1 MEQWVRFY
9 KSYFDSELELN
20 KFVLRCEAVLKNE
33 PEHRAKLMMHQGKRL
48 VTLANGMESIA
59 ASRDALKLMFL
70 IIACEHIA
78 KVHDQFVGEGQSKAH
93 VIKFFENFLTVEEQ
107 EKIVR
112 GIELCGKDYN
122 LQDVVKELYSS
133 RCDVVHEGHYFS
145 FEFATQQYPSV
156 LSGRGGK
163 QMLRVTLTYE
173 EFRKLIVSGI
183 IRATKK
189 ALG

>member
-1 MEQWVRFY
+1 MEQWIRFY
-9 KSYFDSELELN
+9 KEYFDSELELN
-20 KFVLRCEAVLKNE
+20 KFILKCEAVLKDE
-33 PEHRAKLMMHQGKRL
+33 PAHRAKLMMHQGQRL

-93 VIKFFENFLTVEEQ
+93 VIKFFENFLSTEEQ
-107 EKIVR
+107 QTLVR
-112 GIELCGKDYN
+112 GIELCGGKYN
-122 LQDVVKELYSS
+122 LQDVVKELYTS

-145 FEFATQQYPSV
+145 FDFATQQFPSI
-156 LSGRGGK
+156 LSGRGNK
-163 QMLRVTLTYE
+163 QLLRVTLTYE
-173 EFRKLIVSGI
+173 EFRKLVVSGI
-183 IRATKK
+183 IRATKQ